1 MKRIAVRVVP
11 RAKGNKVVKET
22 GRYKVY
28 VTAPAEDGRAN
39 RAVLE
44 LLADHLGLRKSQ
56 IQLIRGEK
64 NRDKFFELL

>member
-1 MKRIAVRVVP
+1 MRVVP
-11 RAKGNKVVKET
+11 RAKENKVIEEAS
-22 GRYKVY
+22 RYKVY